1 MPKNLLYIGNILSKH
16 GSNLTSIETLGPLLE
31 QNRFN
36 VKYSSSQK
44 NKLLRMLDMI
54 VVTIRNLTKVDYVLI
69 DTYSTQNFWYAFIV
83 SQLCRIGK
91 CKYIPILHGGY
102 LPNRLAKN
110 PHLSAMIFKNAFTN
124 VAPSEYMQQQMYSL
138 SYSNITVIPNH
149 ISLRQYNFKQRT
161 SFNPSIL
168 WVRSFAE
175 IYNPKMAIQVLA
187 ELKKFKSTAKLCMVG
202 PDKGIQHQVQ
212 DLARSLNVDVIFK
225 GKLSK
230 REWIVLSEE
239 YDIFINTSHADNT
252 PVSVIEAMA
261 LGLCVISTNVG
272 GIPHLISHNSTGLLV
287 NDGDYEDMANKITM
301 VISGPQFASKLTENA
316 RTSVTNFD
324 QKVILDKWFSLL
336 N

>member
-1 MPKNLLYIGNILSKH
+1 MKSILYIGNALSRH
-16 GSNLTSIETLGPLLE
+16 GKNPTAIETLGTLLE
-31 QNRFN
+31 KNGFA
-36 VKYSSSQK
+36 VTYSSSK
-44 NKLLRMLDMI
+44 INKVFRLLDMI
-54 VVTIRNLTKVDYVLI
+54 LTTGRNLKKVDYVLI
-69 DTYSTQNFWYAFIV
+69 DTYSTQNFWYALLI
-83 SQLCRIGK
+83 SQICRFAK
-91 CKYIPILHGGY
+91 LKYLPILHGGY
-102 LPNRLAKN
+102 LPERIAKN
-110 PHLSAMIFKNAFTN
+110 PKLSSMIFDHSFIN
-124 VAPSEYMQQQMYSL
+124 VAPSNFMLDAMTSAGFNNVVL
-138 SYSNITVIPNH
+138 IPNH
-149 ISLRQYNFKQRT
+149 IDIHQYTFRKRSLFSPR
-161 SFNPSIL
+161 IL
-168 WVRSFAE
+168 WVRSFAP
-175 IYNPKMAIQVLA
+175 IYNPKMAIQVFA
-187 ELKKFKSTAKLCMVG
+187 EVQKHYENSTFCMVG
-202 PDKGIQHQVQ
+202 PDNGSLDEVQ
-212 DLARSLNVDVIFK
+212 DFAKSLNIKVLFP

-230 REWIVLSEE
+230 EIWISMSEE